1 MRNLLEGINSLFGH
15 EKEEI
20 GELEGRTTEIIES
33 EKQRGKRMKKKPEV
47 SVEYIQ
53 IDQYMPC
60 GNPRKRR
67 EREIDKN
74 VFEK

>member
-33 EKQRGKRMKKKPEV
+33 EKQRRKRMKKNKA
-47 SVEYIQ
+47 
-53 IDQYMPC
+53 
-60 GNPRKRR
+60 
-67 EREIDKN
+67 
-74 VFEK
+74 